1 MSRQDLSVDD
11 FMILVQPELE
21 HQVDTM
27 IAAQP
32 IAEQPFLLRRRGLIL
47 DQLATAT
54 RIANLEY
61 RLAEAEARLR
71 PRLVE

>member
-32 IAEQPFLLRRRGLIL
+32 IAAGKA
-47 DQLATAT
+47 D
-54 RIANLEY
+54 
-61 RLAEAEARLR
+61 EAEKSAAIQ
-71 PRLVE
+71 

>member
-1 MSRQDLSVDD
+1 MTMDLSVDD

-21 HQVDTM
+21 YQVDTM

-32 IAEQPFLLRRRGLIL
+32 ITEQPFLLRRRGLIL
-47 DQLATAT
+47 SQLATAT

-71 PRLVE
+71 PRLVEE